1 MKKEMANEP
10 ITLTIHKNRNII
22 PIDKSVILNPGIN
35 PKTKLVYAYITCLSD
50 EELESI
56 NEMDLADILE
66 MDPSDIFYS
75 LSLLNQMEIIKWE
88 V

>member
-10 ITLTIHKNRNII
+10 IPLTVRKNRNII
-22 PIDKSVILNPGIN
+22 PIDKSVILNPRIN

-88 V
+88 A